1 MLPLHHLPRHAHP
14 SVEVDLHEVGAG
26 RVRGEVKCG
35 CGLHRGGIGG
45 LPRLHLHQVGSIQN
59 KSSNVTVFWNMPLY
73 SLYTKPSVVTR
84 TG

>member
-14 SVEVDLHEVGAG
+14 SLEVDFHEVGAG
-26 RVRGEVKCG
+26 GVRREVECG
-35 CGLHRGGIGG
+35 CGLHRLGVGRI
-45 LPRLHLHQVGSIQN
+45 PRLHQVGSIQN